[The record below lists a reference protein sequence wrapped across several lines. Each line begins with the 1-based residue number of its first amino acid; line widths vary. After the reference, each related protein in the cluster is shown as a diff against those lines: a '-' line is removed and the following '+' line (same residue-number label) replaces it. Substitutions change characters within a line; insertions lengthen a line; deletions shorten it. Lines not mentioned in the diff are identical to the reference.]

1 MADPKELVDKSK
13 AILESRGQ
21 SYGDYRPLYRKIAR
35 RWSDALQMEISPSMV
50 CRLLC
55 EMKLARW
62 ENSGYNEDHAIDAAN
77 YLFLAGSLEKLNE

>member
-1 MADPKELVDKSK
+1 MSDPKELAEKAK

-50 CRLLC
+50 CRLRC
-55 EMKLARW
+55 EMKLARG

>member
-1 MADPKELVDKSK
+1 MSDPKELVDKSK

-21 SYGDYRPLYRKIAR
+21 SYGDYRPLYRKFAR
-35 RWSDALQMEISPSMV
+35 RWSDALQMEISPSLV
-50 CRLLC
+50 CRLLS
-55 EMKLARW
+55 EMTLARW